1 MVNMTPL
8 DTSEN
13 FDRPPLLLV
22 IDGHSMVFRAWFA
35 IPSRLTSGSGTDT
48 RGAYGFLTT
57 LIRTLRDHKPTHVA
71 VTFDTRAPTF
81 RDELFDQYK
90 AQRPPIDPELHEQI
104 PMVESIMAAMRV
116 PVYKIDGYEADDL
129 VGTLVRKA
137 EATGIRSLILSGDAD
152 QLQLVN
158 AHTNLL
164 MYSGFGDVRVYD
176 SEAVEERY
184 DGLGPDFVA
193 EIKALEGDPSDNIP
207 GIPKVGKKAARTVL
221 SRFGHFDDLYAN
233 LDAVGQIPSSE
244 LRGAKGIMQRLK
256 DGKQVAYDGLKL
268 TTIVTDVPIDIDLQ
282 DTRFG
287 TYDRDELVQTL
298 LGLEFRTIVRQIP
311 EAEQAAAGEFPLPSQ
326 SATTQRD
333 LFAEKKSA
341 SASPAKTE
349 SPTAPPTGDYKTIAD
364 TASLSKLIGRI
375 STADGFAFDTET
387 TGTDA
392 MRDDLVGMSFST
404 SEAEAWYLPLGHLQG
419 TQVDLRAAL
428 DELKPVFADPDIPK
442 AAHNANFDLMVLATA
457 GIEVNGLAFD
467 TMIAASLC
475 GHTRIGLKDLA
486 LHLFRSEM
494 TPISELIGTGRNQI
508 TMAEVPIEAA
518 TDYAA
523 ADADFTWRLWKHFEP
538 DIDTHNARTVFE
550 QIEMPLLPVIIE
562 MQRNGMVVDPG
573 RLSALSER
581 LGIEIDEI
589 KQAVGVLVGG
599 RNINIASNRQ
609 VADILIDEWGAPKT
623 RRTKTGYSMDADAL
637 DRMRNRAGLDD
648 RVYQL
653 IDAVLR
659 FRELTKLKSTYA
671 DALPKLVN
679 PHTGRV
685 HSTFNQAGS
694 ATGRL
699 ASNDPNVQNIP
710 VRTDLGRTVRDA
722 FTTDTGHGWSLLSA
736 DYSQI
741 ELRILAH
748 MSEEPGLIAAFQD
761 GEDIHDATARAMY
774 DVEAVSS
781 HHRSIAKILNFG
793 VIYGLGPA
801 GVARQTDLT
810 QQQGRE
816 FIDLYFGKYP
826 GIKLFIQS
834 QKDIAKIRGF
844 AETLSG
850 RRRYL
855 PDLRSSNQG
864 RAAAAERVAVN
875 MPIQGT
881 AADVIKIAMKN
892 IDTELNSR
900 QMKSRM
906 IAQVHDELIFE
917 VAPGEMEDMTDLA
930 TTLMPAAMQLRVPL
944 LVETKSGERWGQLE

>member
-1 MVNMTPL
+1 MASSDV
-8 DTSEN
+8 TST

-57 LIRTLRDHKPTHVA
+57 LIRTLREHKPTHVA

-90 AQRPPIDPELHEQI
+90 AQRPPIDPQLHEQI
-104 PMVESIMAAMRV
+104 PMVESIMSAMGV
-116 PVYKIDGYEADDL
+116 PVYKIDGYEADDV

-137 EATGIRSLILSGDAD
+137 EAADIRSLILTGDAD

-158 AHTNLL
+158 DNTHLL
-164 MYSGFGDVRVYD
+164 MYSGYGDVRVYD
-176 SEAVEERY
+176 TGAVMERY
-184 DGLGPDFVA
+184 DGLGPEFVA

-221 SRFGHFDDLYAN
+221 SRFGHFDDLYGN
-233 LDAVGQIPSSE
+233 LSAVGEIPSAE
-244 LRGAKGIMQRLK
+244 LRGAKGIMQRLD
-256 DGKQVAYDGLKL
+256 DGRQVAYDGLKL
-268 TTIVTDVPIDIDLQ
+268 TTIVTDVPIEIDLA
-282 DTRFG
+282 DARFG
-287 TYDRDELVQTL
+287 TYDRDELVRAL
-298 LGLEFRTIVRQIP
+298 LDLEFRSIVRQIP
-311 EAEQAAAGEFPLPSQ
+311 DPEQAARGEFPLPSQ
-326 SATTQRD
+326 STTQQG
-333 LFAEKKSA
+333 LFASQKSA
-341 SASPAKTE
+341 STKSEKQA
-349 SPTAPPTGDYKTIAD
+349 TAPAGDYRAITDSGSLDALIAR
-364 TASLSKLIGRI
+364 LSN
-375 STADGFAFDTET
+375 SQGFAFDTET

-392 MRDDLVGMSFST
+392 MRDDIVGMSFSNA
-404 SEAEAWYLPLGHLQG
+404 EAAAWYLPIGHMRGEQIDM
-419 TQVDLRAAL
+419 QSAL
-428 DELKPVFADPDIPK
+428 DAVRPLFADPDVPK
-442 AAHNANFDLMVLATA
+442 AAHNANFDVMVLATA
-457 GIEVNGLAFD
+457 GIQVRGLKFD

-475 GHTRIGLKDLA
+475 GHNRIGLKEMA
-486 LHLFRSEM
+486 LELYRAEM
-494 TPISELIGTGRNQI
+494 TPITDLIGTGRNQI
-508 TMAEVPIEAA
+508 TMAEVPIESA

-523 ADADFTWRLWKHFEP
+523 ADADFTWRLWKHFASEL
-538 DIDTHNARTVFE
+538 DTHNAREVFE
-550 QIEMPLLPVIIE
+550 QIEMPLLPVIVE
-562 MQRNGMVVDPG
+562 MQRTGMVVDPA
-573 RLSALSER
+573 RLADLSER
-581 LGIEIDEI
+581 LGIEVAEI
-589 KQAVGVLVGG
+589 KQAVGSLVGG
-599 RNINIASNRQ
+599 RHINIASNRQ
-609 VADILIDEWGAPKT
+609 VAEILIDEWGAPKT
-623 RRTKTGYSMDADAL
+623 RRTKTGYSMNADAL
-637 DRMRNRAGLDD
+637 DRMRNTNGLDD
-648 RVYQL
+648 RIYEL

-671 DALPKLVN
+671 DALPKLIN
-679 PHTGRV
+679 PGTGRV

-710 VRTDLGRTVRDA
+710 VRTELGRTVRDA
-722 FTTDTGHGWSLLSA
+722 FTTDMSSGWLLLSA

-748 MSEEPGLIAAFQD
+748 MSEEPGLMAAFRS

-774 DVEAVSS
+774 DVDEVTA

-826 GIKLFIQS
+826 GIKSFIQH
-834 QKDIAKIRGF
+834 QKDIAKIQGF

-881 AADVIKIAMKN
+881 AADVIKIAMNN
-892 IDTELNSR
+892 IADELR
-900 QMKSRM
+900 ERGMQSRM
-906 IAQVHDELIFE
+906 TAQVHDELIFE
-917 VAPGEMEDMTDLA
+917 VAPGEMEEMTGLA
-930 TTLMPAAMQLRVPL
+930 KTLMPAAMELKVPL
-944 LVETKSGERWGQLE
+944 LVETKSGDRWGQLE